1 MKYCKDCRYFKKGKP
16 TSDHSHCTST
26 RRPKEQRKLVKE
38 GLLEACKFFNT
49 PETIEQIKVRIGPP
63 KVTPRWIPFHQYI
76 RYLEEGKY
84 FSYLRY
90 GDGEW
95 KGLLKEGGRNGRAHM
110 ITPEFHRDM
119 LECLFKN
126 AYNFSVFFG
135 LQRNTYR
142 AEGRQEQI
150 DAFLKKNDLL
160 NIPWVSAETFHHASR
175 DGILYPLVKQMQEK
189 NTVIVGPEFLGG
201 LREKIFPDAFFITV
215 PAADCYDDR
224 ERIYNEISDLAE
236 EQNMQENVIYSF
248 CTGPAAEV
256 FIPRLQEELPNNFY
270 LDTGALWDVFVG
282 QRTRKYT
289 QDKEL
294 YTNEIIKKNLGEI
307 R

>member
-1 MKYCKDCRYFKKGKP
+1 MNCNNCRSFKKGKS
-16 TSDHSHCTST
+16 TTDHSHCISNK
-26 RRPKEQRKLVKE
+26 RPKEQRRLPKD
-38 GLLEACKFFNT
+38 GLPEACKFFKK
-49 PETIEQIKVRIGPP
+49 PETVEQIKIRVGQP
-63 KVTPRWIPFHQYI
+63 KISIRWIPFHQYI
-76 RYLEEGKY
+76 KFIEEGKY

-95 KGLLKEGGRNGRAHM
+95 KALFRDNGRNGRAHM

-142 AEGRQEQI
+142 PEGRQEEI
-150 DAFLKKNDLL
+150 DIFLKKNDLL

-175 DGILYPLVKQMQEK
+175 DGILYPLIKQMKEK
-189 NTVIVGPEFLGG
+189 NTVFVGPEFLAE
-201 LREKIFPDAFFITV
+201 LKKTIFPDAYFINI
-215 PAADCYDDR
+215 PNADCYEDR
-224 ERIYNEISDLAE
+224 ERIYNEISDTAE
-236 EQNMQENVIYSF
+236 EQNMQEDVIYSF
-248 CTGPAAEV
+248 SAGPAAEV
-256 FIPRLQEELPNNFY
+256 FIPKLQEELPNNFY
-270 LDTGALWDVFVG
+270 IDAGSLWDVFVG

-289 QDKEL
+289 QDKET
-294 YTNEIIKKNLGEI
+294 YTDEIIKKNLGEM

>member
-1 MKYCKDCRYFKKGKP
+1 MNCKNCRYFKKGKS
-16 TSDHSHCTST
+16 TTDHSHCTSN
-26 RRPKEQRKLVKE
+26 RRPKGQRKLAKD
-38 GLLEACKFFNT
+38 GLPEACKFAKK
-49 PETIEQIKVRIGPP
+49 PETVEQIRVRVGPP
-63 KVTPRWIPFHQYI
+63 KVNIRWIPFYQYVKFI
-76 RYLEEGKY
+76 EEGKY

-95 KGLLKEGGRNGRAHM
+95 KTLFRDNGRNGRAHM

-142 AEGRQEQI
+142 PEGRQEEI
-150 DAFLKKNDLL
+150 DEFLKKNDLT

-175 DGILYPLVKQMQEK
+175 DGILYPLVKQMQERD
-189 NTVIVGPEFLGG
+189 TVIVGPEFLLG
-201 LREKIFPDAFFITV
+201 LKDKIFPDAYFITI
-215 PAADCYDDR
+215 PNTDCYEDK
-224 ERIYNEISDLAE
+224 ERIYSEISDMVE
-236 EQNMQENVIYSF
+236 ENNMQEDVIYSF
-248 CTGPAAEV
+248 CAGPAAEV
-256 FIPRLQEELPNNFY
+256 FIPKLAEELPNNFY
-270 LDTGALWDVFVG
+270 IDAGALWDVFVG
-282 QRTRKYT
+282 ERTRRYT

-294 YTNEIIKKNLGEI
+294 YTDEIIKKNLGEI